1 MTGSL
6 GADGTIFAQ
15 TLDEGGG
22 GLGGPRQNFIHRS
35 TDGGVTWSAPIA
47 QGATFT
53 GPGRAVC
60 SDNSYFACM
69 YAAPGFWG
77 DMGWGEPAV
86 GPSGVVH
93 YAYSAHGAGSD
104 PGDVY
109 YVRSTDTGSTW
120 SVPLKLNTDATTR
133 EQWGPSLSVNTT
145 GQVFVS
151 WYDERNTSTDAL
163 ERFGRASTDN
173 GATWGSDMAVSDV
186 IFPKPLQPDPN
197 VRASYAGIYHR
208 TAFSNDGSGTFA
220 YHTWTDG
227 RVLISGSPQ
236 EDVFFDKVLF
246 AACTPGSWLVKANY
260 PAVLESPAVGT
271 DGTFAYSAGGFAGAA
286 SNGVY
291 RYNPVANTWATLP
304 TLPTALYDARATY
317 AANTNSFYVFGGYD
331 GSMAL
336 GTSYRFDLDTFSWT
350 PVAAMPASRVWPN
363 VAYYAATGKIYV
375 IGGFDS
381 TFTETNQTWEYD
393 PVANT
398 WNTSRAPIP
407 NPMTG
412 SAASIAGQFIY
423 LAGSYG
429 GGAGTTLHNRYDII
443 NNTWASMAPVPVPV
457 FLATGG
463 AIGSNTYLVGG
474 GNPFLAQRS
483 GASPAALG
491 ASPRVPSSSYNTTYI
506 YNIGGNSWSAGPNTN
521 VSHAY
526 TGGTVIG
533 GRLLVVAGYNG
544 SVDTNTV
551 ESQTVVCPSC
561 TTEYTTATTTGNAI
575 VSGSTDIGNHC
586 DDCTTP
592 LTLPFPVT
600 LYGTTFTS
608 AQASSNGNLQFTGN
622 TSYLGVACP
631 LPDVNLGMAI
641 MPYQDDLRTDG
652 TFEGIFTSVSGV
664 APNRVFNIE
673 WRTHYF
679 GRSGTA
685 NFEVRLSEGSPNFEV
700 IYGSTIDNG
709 LSEESGVQQSAT
721 GPATQFSCNTATLAS
736 GLKVTYT
743 ASSCPSALLS
753 AVSRKVHDG
762 AGTFDI
768 NLPLVPL
775 GGAVGIEDRTGAVA
789 GAHQNVVTF
798 ANPVTVGGS
807 SATSGTGSIGSFSV
821 SGAVVTLNLTGVT
834 NAQRL
839 GVTLADVHGSDGVSL
854 GDLLVP
860 MGVLLGDTSGN
871 GSVTSTDVTQTK
883 AQSGL
888 AVSASNFREDV
899 NANGAIN
906 GTDVSSV
913 KSKSGTA
920 LP

>member
-1 MTGSL
+1 
-6 GADGTIFAQ
+6 
-15 TLDEGGG
+15 
-22 GLGGPRQNFIHRS
+22 
-35 TDGGVTWSAPIA
+35 
-47 QGATFT
+47 
-53 GPGRAVC
+53 
-60 SDNSYFACM
+60 
-69 YAAPGFWG
+69 
-77 DMGWGEPAV
+77 
-86 GPSGVVH
+86 
-93 YAYSAHGAGSD
+93 
-104 PGDVY
+104 
-109 YVRSTDTGSTW
+109 
-120 SVPLKLNTDATTR
+120 
-133 EQWGPSLSVNTT
+133 
-145 GQVFVS
+145 
-151 WYDERNTSTDAL
+151 
-163 ERFGRASTDN
+163 
-173 GATWGSDMAVSDV
+173 
-186 IFPKPLQPDPN
+186 
-197 VRASYAGIYHR
+197 
-208 TAFSNDGSGTFA
+208 
-220 YHTWTDG
+220 
-227 RVLISGSPQ
+227 
-236 EDVFFDKVLF
+236 
-246 AACTPGSWLVKANY
+246 
-260 PAVLESPAVGT
+260 
-271 DGTFAYSAGGFAGAA
+271 
-286 SNGVY
+286 
-291 RYNPVANTWATLP
+291 
-304 TLPTALYDARATY
+304 
-317 AANTNSFYVFGGYD
+317 
-331 GSMAL
+331 
-336 GTSYRFDLDTFSWT
+336 
-350 PVAAMPASRVWPN
+350 
-363 VAYYAATGKIYV
+363 
-375 IGGFDS
+375 
-381 TFTETNQTWEYD
+381 
-393 PVANT
+393 
-398 WNTSRAPIP
+398 
-407 NPMTG
+407 
-412 SAASIAGQFIY
+412 
-423 LAGSYG
+423 
-429 GGAGTTLHNRYDII
+429 
-443 NNTWASMAPVPVPV
+443 
-457 FLATGG
+457 
-463 AIGSNTYLVGG
+463 
-474 GNPFLAQRS
+474 
-483 GASPAALG
+483 
-491 ASPRVPSSSYNTTYI
+491 
-506 YNIGGNSWSAGPNTN
+506 
-521 VSHAY
+521 
-526 TGGTVIG
+526 
-533 GRLLVVAGYNG
+533 
-544 SVDTNTV
+544 
-551 ESQTVVCPSC
+551 
-561 TTEYTTATTTGNAI
+561 

-685 NFEVRLSEGSPNFEV
+685 NFEVRLFEGSPNFEV
-700 IYGSTIDNG
+700 IYGTTIDNG

-789 GAHQNVVTF
+789 GAHQIVVTF